1 MGAVPQDHDIPQPL
15 RLFKGV
21 QVGPLQVFQ
30 QPQRRRAVIR
40 IIAENGGNGAHLGQL
55 TGPETPLPRDQFV
68 AVFRLPYRDR
78 LQQAVFPD
86 ALGEARQLRFVK
98 AGPRLIGRGMDVV
111 HREKKDLPG

>member
-1 MGAVPQDHDIPQPL
+1 MALGQAVVQNELPLVERQLQQPQLVGQGGLGHPQPLGRFGLGAVPQDHDIPQPL

-21 QVGPLQVFQ
+21 QVGP
-30 QPQRRRAVIR
+30 P
-40 IIAENGGNGAHLGQL
+40 H
-55 TGPETPLPRDQFV
+55 RDG
-68 AVFRLPYRDR
+68 
-78 LQQAVFPD
+78 LQQTVFPD